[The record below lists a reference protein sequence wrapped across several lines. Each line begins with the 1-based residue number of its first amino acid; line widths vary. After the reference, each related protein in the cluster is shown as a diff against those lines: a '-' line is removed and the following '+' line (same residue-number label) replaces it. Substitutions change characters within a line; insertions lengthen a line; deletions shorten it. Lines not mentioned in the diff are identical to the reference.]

1 MLVGCS
7 SVEPSNTMNTAVIYL
22 KQDYE
27 NGAAT
32 VARINLAM
40 VKECEDFQEII
51 KDGEYFADVNLITKS
66 LNEDTGDFIF
76 TMASERIAINEMAL
90 RYFGADYKV
99 VNESAWREMWTS
111 AWCVYSP
118 YK

>member
-40 VKECEDFQEII
+40 VKSVRIS
-51 KDGEYFADVNLITKS
+51 KKS
-66 LNEDTGDFIF
+66 SKMENTLQ
-76 TMASERIAINEMAL
+76 M
-90 RYFGADYKV
+90 
-99 VNESAWREMWTS
+99 
-111 AWCVYSP
+111 
-118 YK
+118 